1 MFIPVCKCGEN
12 TNMQKDVYIYV
23 FSMYIYIQG
32 YGCIYIYISVY
43 IYIYIRAG
51 DIKSIFFRP
60 SIERASSLTEET
72 YTVLVYI
79 P

>member
-12 TNMQKDVYIYV
+12 TYMQKDVYIYV
-23 FSMYIYIQG
+23 FSMYIYVYKG
-32 YGCIYIYISVY
+32 MGVYIYISVH

-51 DIKSIFFRP
+51 DIKSIFFAP
-60 SIERASSLTEET
+60 
-72 YTVLVYI
+72 